1 MMQFQMKE
9 IEPAAAS
16 VIGKDSVGASELNGS
31 TGFFAFILQTPVMR
45 GALPYV
51 LQSSAEWLHCSDHLG

>member
-1 MMQFQMKE
+1 MQFQKKE
-9 IEPAAAS
+9 TEPAAAS
-16 VIGKDSVGASELNGS
+16 VVGKDSIGATELKGS

-51 LQSSAEWLHCSDHLG
+51 LQSSAEWLHCSNHLG